1 MGYAKRKD
9 MTQQDITEGLEAEGK
24 VVIDVSMVPNLG
36 MDVIVYDPDYR
47 RWVPLEIKSDS
58 KTRKRASSDTM
69 TRSQLR
75 VSALAPIPVAATLAE
90 ALREIERANH
100 L

>member
-9 MTQQDITEGLEAEGK
+9 MTQQAIVEGLENEGK
-24 VVIDVSMVPNLG
+24 VVVDVSMVPNLG

-47 RWVPLEIKSDS
+47 RWVPLEIKSS
-58 KTRKRASSDTM
+58 EKTRHRAANDKL

-75 VSALAPIPVAATLAE
+75 VSALAPVAVVETLTE
-90 ALREIERANH
+90 ALRELERANH
-100 L
+100 I